1 MPEIPQAPSRKSDPA
16 APIVRAASAVG
27 YVELA
32 VRSNFTFLEGA
43 SHPDELVAQCEV
55 LGHRAAAIADTN
67 SLAGVVRAHVAAE
80 RIGIPLL
87 VGCRLVLHASEGA
100 SPHEPPEARAAWL
113 TLLAYPTCV
122 TSYGRLCRLLTRG
135 KRRAEKGHCHL
146 TPHDLLE
153 HREGLIVLALPGEHA
168 LDDDRLRV
176 LRDLRRSFPRDD
188 FYVATAHGDGA
199 DAGAALRRAR
209 QLAQRIDAPT
219 VAVHDVLYH
228 DPARRPMQ
236 DVVNCIRNGCTLDA
250 AGFRLNPAAHRAL
263 LPPEEVARRFADDPE
278 AVRRTI
284 RIANRAQQFS
294 LSQIRYRYPG
304 EVVPRGSTAMQHLA
318 RLTWAHAGPRLGH
331 EVPVAGWPSE
341 STVFPPECLAEPF
354 RAPAGL
360 APHVA
365 EHFLATLTHELN
377 LIAELGYAHY
387 FLTVE
392 DLVGYARGRGILCQG
407 RGAAA
412 NSVVCYCL
420 GVTDAD
426 PRRINTLFERFVSRE
441 RKEPPD
447 IDIDFEHDR
456 REEVIQYLY
465 TKYGRDRTAL
475 CANVITYRGRSAVRE
490 VGKTLGLSLD
500 VVDRLAKGIDW
511 WHGGPIGPDQLTEL
525 KLDPRKP
532 AIQHMVRLSAEI
544 QGFPRHLGQHS
555 GGFVLTDDPLSDL
568 VPIENASMADRT
580 TISWDKDDI
589 DAVGMLKVDVL
600 AIGLLSVLSKVFAL
614 LGGREWGVGRDEP
627 FARKEV
633 AELQSYKVTKEDSD
647 EHEWVQES
655 CGMAEGDGAGKDA
668 LPRDQEHAEGR
679 EVWADQPDA
688 KSSGVHSLQ
697 YRGRSWTRESAG
709 LPPLPTHRPRLSE
722 RGGNSIRTRLHD
734 GNDPLQPSTH
744 QPVPRMQSNSQRSH
758 PISKSVEMKDQCFTT
773 RSSFVT
779 LPLCNSVTYSRPP
792 QSIRDILSAPDDP
805 ATYDMICAADTV
817 GVFQIESRAQMSM
830 LPRLRPRTFYDLV
843 IEVAIVR
850 PGPIQGDM
858 VHPYLRRRRGE
869 EPIKY
874 PDDKVEWILGKTL
887 GVPLFQEQAMQ
898 LAIHCAGF
906 TPDEA
911 DKLRRAVTGFRH
923 MGLITAFGEQITG
936 GMIERGYS
944 REFAEKVFS
953 QIQGFSHYGFPE
965 SHAASFAILTYAS
978 SYIKCHYP
986 AAFCCALLNSQP
998 MGFYAPSQLIQD
1010 AQRHGVGVLGVDVLV
1025 SGWECSLEEEVTE
1038 LQSYRVTEDEKKNH
1052 PKPANSGDFSPLSSS
1067 ATLPLCN
1074 SVTPPSKDA
1083 ERSTS
1088 ASSPLSPSVRLGLN
1102 RVSGLNEED
1111 GRRVAGAAASA
1122 RAEGR
1127 VFASI
1132 ESLWRAAGCSAAAMR
1147 RLAAADAFSGM
1158 GLDRQSATWHARKL
1172 QDDDAPLFRQ
1182 AMEAPSKPDAPLPLP
1197 ELPEL
1202 RHVVA
1207 DHAATGVSLRPHVLS
1222 FLRTDLDR
1230 MGVATAAD
1238 LADAE
1243 KWPSGKRV
1251 AVAGICLVR
1260 QRPGTANKLTFMT
1273 LEDETG
1279 FANLVVWPDVFERN
1293 RRVARHATAMLV
1305 RGRIDRAES
1314 VVHVRAASF
1323 ETLDHRLADLKS
1335 VSRNFH

>member
-1 MPEIPQAPSRKSDPA
+1 M
-16 APIVRAASAVG
+16 RAASAVG

-43 SHPDELVAQCEV
+43 SHPDELVAQCAV
-55 LGHRAAAIADTN
+55 LGHRAAALADTN

-87 VGCRLVLHASEGA
+87 VGCRLVLHAPAGA
-100 SPHEPPEARAAWL
+100 SPNEPDATRAAWL
-113 TLLAYPTCV
+113 TLLVYPTCV
-122 TSYGRLCRLLTRG
+122 KSYGRLCRLLTRG
-135 KRRAEKGHCHL
+135 KRRSEKGRCHL

-153 HREGLIVLALPGEHA
+153 HREGLIAIAVPGDGP
-168 LDDDRLRV
+168 LDEDRV
-176 LRDLRRSFPRDD
+176 DAIHHLRRAFPRDD
-188 FYVATAHGDGA
+188 FFVATAHGDGA

-209 QLAQRIDAPT
+209 HLAQRVGAPT
-219 VAVHDVLYH
+219 VAAHDVLYH

-236 DVVNCIRNGCTLDA
+236 DVVGCIRNGCTLDA
-250 AGFRLNPAAHRAL
+250 AGFRLNPSAHRAL
-263 LPPEEVARRFADDPE
+263 LPPEEVARRFADDPQ
-278 AVRRTI
+278 AVRRTV
-284 RIANRAQQFS
+284 RIANRVQRFS

-304 EVVPRGSTAMQHLA
+304 EVVPPGRTAMQHLA
-318 RLTWAHAGPRLGH
+318 QLTWANAGPRLGH
-331 EVPVAGWPSE
+331 AVPVAGWPTE
-341 STVFPPECLAEPF
+341 RTAFPPACLVGPF
-354 RAPAGL
+354 PPPEVL
-360 APHVA
+360 TPHVEA
-365 EHFLATLTHELN
+365 HFLATLTHELN

-447 IDIDFEHDR
+447 IDVDFEHDR

-465 TKYGRDRTAL
+465 TKYGRDRAAL

-511 WHGGPIGPDQLTEL
+511 WHGGPIGPDQLAEL

-532 AIQHMVRLSAEI
+532 AIAHLVRLSTEI

-555 GGFVLTDDPLSDL
+555 GGFVLTEDPLCDL

-614 LGGREWGVGRDEP
+614 LGGQERASEEAKKRRSEGVSRTQEQNHGRASARVTESPQPDRLAERHGTLPSDLPMHAGDAKRGAVRVDRPDAAGFGVGSLKYCGRFWAGGTEGVSPAPADCAGFSERACDSARAGNVDGHDPKRSDDDP
-627 FARKEV
+627 FDRRNRPRPAGLYSQRQ
-633 AELQSYKVTKEDSD
+633 AELE
-647 EHEWVQES
+647 
-655 CGMAEGDGAGKDA
+655 KDA
-668 LPRDQEHAEGR
+668 ISLCLTSSLPRFSA
-679 EVWADQPDA
+679 
-688 KSSGVHSLQ
+688 SS
-697 YRGRSWTRESAG
+697 
-709 LPPLPTHRPRLSE
+709 LPPPGSL
-722 RGGNSIRTRLHD
+722 
-734 GNDPLQPSTH
+734 
-744 QPVPRMQSNSQRSH
+744 
-758 PISKSVEMKDQCFTT
+758 
-773 RSSFVT
+773 
-779 LPLCNSVTYSRPP
+779 
-792 QSIRDILSAPDDP
+792 RDILRLPDDP

-869 EPIKY
+869 EPVEY
-874 PDDKVEWILGKTL
+874 PDEKVEWILGKTL

-923 MGLITAFGEQITG
+923 HGLITAFGEQITG
-936 GMIERGYS
+936 GMIERGYTK
-944 REFAEKVFS
+944 EFAERVFS

-998 MGFYAPSQLIQD
+998 MGFYAPAQLIQD
-1010 AQRHGVGVLGVDVLV
+1010 AQRHGVEVRGVDVLR
-1025 SGWECSLEEEVTE
+1025 SGWACSLEAETSEEAKKRGSGEASEEAEKRRSEEV
-1038 LQSYRVTEDEKKNH
+1038 SRGREDASER
-1052 PKPANSGDFSPLSSS
+1052 GLLTSS
-1067 ATLPLCN
+1067 LPN
-1074 SVTPPSKDA
+1074 FP
-1083 ERSTS
+1083 
-1088 ASSPLSPSVRLGLN
+1088 ASSLEPRSGCVRLGLN
-1102 RVSGLNEED
+1102 RVRGLREED
-1111 GRRVAGAAASA
+1111 GRKIEAATSSGV
-1122 RAEGR
+1122 R
-1127 VFASI
+1127 FASI

-1147 RLAAADAFSGM
+1147 RLAAADAFSSM

-1172 QDDDAPLFRQ
+1172 RDDDAPLFRQ
-1182 AMEAPSKPDAPLPLP
+1182 AMERPSRPDTPLPLP

-1207 DHAATGVSLRPHVLS
+1207 DHTATGVSLRPHVMS
-1222 FLRTDLDR
+1222 FLRADLQR
-1230 MGVATAAD
+1230 AGVATAES
-1238 LADAE
+1238 LADGQA
-1243 KWPSGKRV
+1243 WPSGRRV

-1260 QRPGTANKLTFMT
+1260 QRPGTAKSLTFMT

-1279 FANLVVWPDVFERN
+1279 FANLVVWPDVFEAH